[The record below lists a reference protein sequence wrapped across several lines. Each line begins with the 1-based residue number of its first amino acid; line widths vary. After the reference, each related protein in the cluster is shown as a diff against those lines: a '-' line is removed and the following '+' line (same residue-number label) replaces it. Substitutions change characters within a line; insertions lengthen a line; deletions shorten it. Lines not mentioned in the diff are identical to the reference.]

1 MTSFQAVYYDVIF
14 ENLKQQEILKPT
26 PIVANNEFDDK
37 IYTPRPS
44 EAVFSS
50 SITSDFKNLSQSD
63 QSQTQDQSHNR
74 PRLDSE
80 TTDCGEPSTK
90 DRVKN
95 IETF

>member
-1 MTSFQAVYYDVIF
+1 MNYDVIVR
-14 ENLKQQEILKPT
+14 KSKKQEILKPT

-63 QSQTQDQSHNR
+63 QNQTQDQSHNR

-90 DRVKN
+90 EKVD
-95 IETF
+95 FSFFD